1 MDHLLFE
8 TRQPAQLKSIPELR
22 NLLTQVAHKS
32 VPQQTVRRRIML
44 CLSESVT
51 NLVQYAMLAK
61 YTKLSSS
68 NNCDDYIGMRF
79 GHNNI
84 GWWLE
89 VIDSGLSWDP
99 TNHQYVDIGDT
110 RSTFTMNEDGRGISL
125 LHNQCDQLDYQKGH
139 EGDPNKLRMT
149 WFSKKT
155 NHRPCILLVED
166 DLAMSRLYTAY
177 LHDDF
182 DIEVANNGLEALA
195 LIKNK
200 KFDLVLSDIRM
211 PHMNG
216 LNLRERLNNNKTK
229 LIPFIFITSADDP
242 ETKQQATELGVDDYV
257 EKPVQKPQLTHIIK
271 RVLERSSQVHKH
283 LNERIEKKI
292 TSSLAP
298 NLPNTSHNWNI
309 RVASRNTGLGGG
321 DFLLH
326 QHSKNHL
333 MLMLVDIMG
342 HDDSAKF
349 FAFAYAGYLRG
360 LVQTAGAELSP
371 PKLLERLSE
380 DALQDKL
387 LSQILLTCCAIT
399 LSTGGEFTIA
409 CAGHPPPLLI
419 TPTGVQV
426 LPISGTLPGLIQ
438 KTHYQHLSQTLAD
451 GERLAVYTDG
461 LFESANNIDERLQL
475 ESNIMQ
481 TLVNT
486 LDRPIGDSLEIT
498 MHMFDQV
505 AGTPPKDDALL
516 VLLEKSHYK

>member
-8 TRQPAQLKSIPELR
+8 TRQPAQLTSIPELR

-68 NNCDDYIGMRF
+68 NKCDDYIGLRF

-89 VIDSGLSWDP
+89 IIDPGLSWDP
-99 TNHQYVDIGDT
+99 TNQPYVDIGDT
-110 RSTFTMNEDGRGISL
+110 RSTFTMNENGRGIAL
-125 LHNQCDQLDYQKGH
+125 LHNQCDQLDYQKG
-139 EGDPNKLRMT
+139 EESEPNKLRMT

-155 NHRPCILLVED
+155 NQRPCVLLVED
-166 DLAMSRLYTAY
+166 DLVMSRLYTAY
-177 LHDDF
+177 LHDNF
-182 DIEVANNGLEALA
+182 DVEVASNGLEALT
-195 LIKNK
+195 LITNK
-200 KFDLVLSDIRM
+200 KFDLVLSDICM
-211 PHMNG
+211 PQMNG
-216 LNLRERLNNNKTK
+216 LNLRERLNNKAE
-229 LIPFIFITSADDP
+229 LIPFIFITAANNL
-242 ETKQQATELGVDDYV
+242 EIRQQATQLGVDDYV
-257 EKPVQKPQLTHIIK
+257 EKPVQKAQLIHIIK
-271 RVLERSSQVHKH
+271 RVLERSSQVRQN

-292 TSSLAP
+292 SSSLIP
-298 NLPNTSHNWNI
+298 SLPNTSHNWNM
-309 RVASRNTGLGGG
+309 RVAYRNTGLGGG

-360 LVQTAGAELSP
+360 LVQTAGSELSP
-371 PKLLERLSE
+371 SELLERLSE

-387 LSQILLTCCAIT
+387 LSQILLTCCAVT
-399 LSTGGEFTIA
+399 LATGGQFTIA

-419 TPTGVQV
+419 TSTGVQV
-426 LPISGTLPGLIQ
+426 LAISGTLPGLIH
-438 KTHYQHLSQTLAD
+438 KTHYQHLSQKLAE
-451 GERLAVYTDG
+451 GERLALYTDG
-461 LFESANNIDERLQL
+461 LFESANTIDERLQL
-475 ESNIMQ
+475 ENNIMQ

-486 LDRPIGDSLEIT
+486 LDRPIEDSLEIT
-498 MHMFDQV
+498 MHMFDQI
-505 AGTPPKDDALL
+505 AGSPPKDDALL
-516 VLLEKSHYK
+516 ILLENSQYK